1 MTRSASRSA
10 APEGPPRGAPD
21 LQRPGA
27 QPRPSAGHY
36 RRRRLAALLVVALVV
51 LVGLGVGARA
61 LVYDAGLAD
70 VEDVRVTGALTV
82 ATPDV
87 LAAAAVPVGTPLA
100 DVDTATIADRVARL
114 PALASVRVTRG
125 WPHTVTVAVTER
137 VPVAATP
144 AGDLVDGD
152 GVIYPGSPA
161 VELPRLALGAAGPD
175 DPATR
180 DALAALTALPAQVR
194 GLIRTVDVSVSG
206 PGAPAQVSFGL
217 DQDRRVR
224 WGTPER
230 AADKATALSAILT
243 QPGQVYDVTSPDLP
257 TVRR

>member
-1 MTRSASRSA
+1 MTRSAPRSA

-21 LQRPGA
+21 RQRPGA
-27 QPRPSAGHY
+27 RPRPSAGHY
-36 RRRRLAALLVVALVV
+36 RRRRLAALLVVV

-70 VEDVRVTGALTV
+70 VEDVRVTGVLTV

-114 PALASVRVTRG
+114 PAVASVRVTRG

-144 AGDLVDGD
+144 AG
-152 GVIYPGSPA
+152 
-161 VELPRLALGAAGPD
+161 
-175 DPATR
+175 
-180 DALAALTALPAQVR
+180 
-194 GLIRTVDVSVSG
+194 
-206 PGAPAQVSFGL
+206 
-217 DQDRRVR
+217 
-224 WGTPER
+224 
-230 AADKATALSAILT
+230 
-243 QPGQVYDVTSPDLP
+243 
-257 TVRR
+257 